1 MSFKI
6 DALKNAARFILEH
19 ADKLKK
25 IQAPDLLDELMKIR
39 RVGSWTARA
48 TVADYTNELATYP
61 YGDAA
66 IRFYAREALPRHEW
80 PKEEVS
86 FIQELHK
93 VAGVE
98 NMGNSIATLI
108 MIHEIKRG

>member
-1 MSFKI
+1 MTFKR

-48 TVADYTNELATYP
+48 TVADYTN
-61 YGDAA
+61 
-66 IRFYAREALPRHEW
+66 
-80 PKEEVS
+80 
-86 FIQELHK
+86 
-93 VAGVE
+93 
-98 NMGNSIATLI
+98 
-108 MIHEIKRG
+108 